1 MPVTLQTLFTRI
13 GQNGPVTK
21 PKIEAFLEKAGVSN
35 SWLMPKAS
43 LAATAI
49 MDKFDDGTGSVAWDS
64 FRKRG
69 MALVPQGLV
78 GQVTDPAKMAAEVD
92 KRWGDID
99 KKGTGAV
106 DESTL
111 RNFIEAQLVAQGKS
125 FAGTKA
131 EAGAQ
136 VLLHAL
142 DANGDKLLQ
151 KEELKGHAISQR
163 TRSFRWLRA

>member
-1 MPVTLQTLFTRI
+1 MPVTLQALFSRI

-49 MDKFDDGTGSVAWDS
+49 MDKFDDGTGSVGWDS

-69 MALVPQGLV
+69 MALVPAGLV
-78 GQVTDPAKMAAEVD
+78 GQVTDPSKMAAEVD

-99 KKGTGAV
+99 KAGKGAV

-111 RNFIEAQLVAQGKS
+111 KNFIEAQLVAQGKS

-142 DANGDKLLQ
+142 DANGDQLLQ
-151 KEELKGHAISQR
+151 KEELKGFLVDAATEAKR
-163 TRSFRWLRA
+163 G

>member
-1 MPVTLQTLFTRI
+1 MPVTLQALFVRI

-35 SWLMPKAS
+35 AWLMPKAS

-49 MDKFDDGTGSVAWDS
+49 MDKFDDGSGSVGWDA

-78 GQVTDPAKMAAEVD
+78 GHVTDPSKMAAEVD
-92 KRWGDID
+92 KRWSDID

-106 DESTL
+106 DETTL
-111 RNFIEAQLVAQGKS
+111 KNFIEAQLVAQGKA

-151 KEELKGHAISQR
+151 KDELKGFLVDAATEAER
-163 TRSFRWLRA
+163 G

>member
-1 MPVTLQTLFTRI
+1 MPSVTLRALFGRI
-13 GQNGPVTK
+13 GQNGTVTK
-21 PKIEAFLEKAGVSN
+21 DKIEKFLENAGVSN

-49 MDKFDDGTGSVAWDS
+49 MDKFDDGSGAVGWDG
-64 FRKRG
+64 FRKQG
-69 MALVPQGLV
+69 MALVPPGLV
-78 GQVTDPAKMAAEVD
+78 AQVTDPAAIAGEVD
-92 KRWGDID
+92 KRWKDID
-99 KKGTGAV
+99 PAGKGAV
-106 DESTL
+106 TETTL
-111 RNFIEAQLVAQGKS
+111 KNFIEAQLVAQGKS

-151 KEELKGHAISQR
+151 KEELKGFLVDVATEAKR
-163 TRSFRWLRA
+163 G

>member
-1 MPVTLQTLFTRI
+1 MPVTLQALFTRI

-21 PKIEAFLEKAGVSN
+21 DKVEQFLEKAGVSN
-35 SWLMPKAS
+35 GWLMPKAS

-49 MDKFDDGTGSVAWDS
+49 MDKFDDGSGAVGWDT

-69 MALVPQGLV
+69 MALVPPGLV
-78 GQVTDPAKMAAEVD
+78 AQVSDPSKVAAEVD
-92 KRWGDID
+92 KRWGDLD
-99 KKGTGAV
+99 PRGSGAV
-106 DESTL
+106 DERTL
-111 RNFIEAQLVAQGKS
+111 KNFIEAQLAAKGSS

-151 KEELKGHAISQR
+151 KEELKGFLIDVATEAKR
-163 TRSFRWLRA
+163 G

>member
-1 MPVTLQTLFTRI
+1 MPVTLQALFTQI
-13 GQNGPVTK
+13 GQKGPVTK

-43 LAATAI
+43 LAANAI
-49 MDKFDDGTGSVAWDS
+49 MDKFDDGTGSVGWDS

-78 GQVTDPAKMAAEVD
+78 GQVTDPSKMAAEVD
-92 KRWGDID
+92 QRWNDID
-99 KKGTGAV
+99 PKGRGAV
-106 DESTL
+106 DERTL
-111 RNFIEAQLVAQGKS
+111 CNFIEAQLVARGES

-151 KEELKGHAISQR
+151 KDELKGFLVDAATEAAR
-163 TRSFRWLRA
+163 G